1 MGKHILSIFCLFIS
15 LFFLWGVDLSKEID
29 PAALIRLHVLANSD
43 SEFDQALKL
52 AVKDELINYLQA
64 ELGDIDDI
72 TLGREL
78 LLQNWENIENTAEK
92 TLAEQGYTYPIR
104 LEYGYFPF
112 PVKYYGSFSLP
123 AGTYEAMR
131 VIIGDGKGSNWWC
144 VLFPPMCF
152 VDSRQIDNDHYTENM
167 PDEKIVFK
175 WRTGEWW
182 NKLMTILDDND
193 ISADCL

>member
-193 ISADCL
+193 ISADFL

>member
-1 MGKHILSIFCLFIS
+1 
-15 LFFLWGVDLSKEID
+15 
-29 PAALIRLHVLANSD
+29 
-43 SEFDQALKL
+43 
-52 AVKDELINYLQA
+52 
-64 ELGDIDDI
+64 
-72 TLGREL
+72 L